1 MNPAPMPAIAA
12 LYAGLVGL
20 LLLILAARVSFLR
33 RQLKVALG
41 DGGDR
46 GLQRAIRAHGNAV
59 EWAITGILLLLI
71 ADLTRAPALF
81 LHLCGLVIVI
91 GRVLH
96 AVGLSLAGGYSF
108 GRLYG
113 SALSWGAV
121 VVLAVWNVWA
131 FVRLLLV

>member
-12 LYAGLVGL
+12 LYSGLVGL
-20 LLLILAARVSFLR
+20 LLLILAARISGLR
-33 RQLKVALG
+33 RKLKVGLG

-46 GLQRAIRAHGNAV
+46 VLQRAIRAHGNAV
-59 EWAITGILLLLI
+59 EWAIPGILLLLI

-81 LHLCGLVIVI
+81 LHLCGLAIVI

-96 AVGLSLAGGYSF
+96 ALELSLAGGYSS

-113 SALSWGAV
+113 SVLSWGAV
-121 VVLAVWNVWA
+121 AVLAVWNAWT
-131 FVRLLLV
+131 FLRLLLV

>member
-33 RQLKVALG
+33 RQLKVGLG

-71 ADLTRAPALF
+71 ADLTRAPSLF
-81 LHLCGLVIVI
+81 LHLCGLATVI

-96 AVGLSLAGGYSF
+96 AVGLSLAEGYSV
-108 GRLYG
+108 GRFYG

-121 VVLAVWNVWA
+121 AALAVWNAWA
-131 FVRLLLV
+131 FARLLFV